1 MKSALIFSLLYL
13 LTLGILKASTP
24 SNATIP
30 SVTIPTAITPLRDA
44 KLCVDS
50 GLIMPVIIAMHTA
63 HINSITT
70 DSNAVIPHIIYVHTF
85 LLLSVILSPV
95 NYSSS
100 APDQLVY
107 TSCTSSSS
115 SRRSRILLICLTV
128 SSSVTSTYV

>member
-1 MKSALIFSLLYL
+1 MPN
-13 LTLGILKASTP
+13 ASTP

-30 SVTIPTAITPLRDA
+30 SVTIPTIITPLSDA

-50 GLIMPVIIAMHTA
+50 GLIIEAIIAIHTE

-85 LLLSVILSPV
+85 LLFSVILSP
-95 NYSSS
+95 NIYSSS

-107 TSCTSSSS
+107 TS
-115 SRRSRILLICLTV
+115 
-128 SSSVTSTYV
+128 